1 MAPSLSLL
9 KLFAILLFT
18 SFFFFPLFVQNAI
31 ATPITISN
39 HFLASPE
46 TFYKQDEAT
55 IFDHS
60 QDNPLASP
68 ETFYKGDE
76 ATIYDNSLD
85 NLLASPE
92 TFYRRDEATTSDNPL
107 KRDGVSKG
115 LVGPFGKVLTF
126 ITKLWTPA
134 GKKKP
139 VPRKGVAKAG
149 PIPVYPSQAQCEA
162 EIHTYGRPV
171 VFFSNSHDKKAPLYF
186 AESVGGVC
194 LIDTVSNGYIRRNRN
209 IEDPGG
215 KIYTQFLQRMSLA
228 LARKSAGTVYIV
240 TQKAGPMPG
249 RMWERIEEPALRANP
264 AVKKVV
270 RVNSEDFNDRTVE
283 WESP

>member
-55 IFDHS
+55 IFDNS
-60 QDNPLASP
+60 QDNLLASP
-68 ETFYKGDE
+68 KTFYKGDE

-92 TFYRRDEATTSDNPL
+92 TFYRRDKATTSDNPL

-115 LVGPFGKVLTF
+115 LV
-126 ITKLWTPA
+126 
-134 GKKKP
+134 
-139 VPRKGVAKAG
+139 
-149 PIPVYPSQAQCEA
+149 
-162 EIHTYGRPV
+162 V